1 MFRNSQIHKKIMAEK
16 NERPWV
22 GKMQPF
28 EIINGV
34 YYVGTYQ
41 ACCYL
46 IDTGD
51 GLIMIDPGYNN
62 TAYLVVNSIY
72 KLGFKPEDIKYIIC
86 SHWHGDHAE
95 AVNSFKD
102 LSGAKTVIGRFD
114 FEKAK
119 KYFDADITLADG
131 DTLSLGNI
139 TIKFMETPGHTKGT
153 LSFFFDVVEDGKT
166 YRVGQFGGAGANT
179 LVKEYYDFD
188 GAVEAYY
195 NSLARLK
202 EQKVDVFIGN
212 HCWNNGTYEKMQ
224 KKLKSNDNPFVDDKI
239 WGEFLDFCKTRL
251 DEIVKEGK

>member
-1 MFRNSQIHKKIMAEK
+1 MTQKDAC
-16 NERPWV
+16 PWV

-51 GLIMIDPGYNN
+51 GLIMIDPGYYN
-62 TAYLVVNSIY
+62 TAYLVLDSIY
-72 KLGFKPEDIKYIIC
+72 KLGFKPEQIKYIIC

-95 AVNSFKD
+95 AVNCFKD

-114 FEKAK
+114 EEKAK
-119 KYFDADITLADG
+119 RYFDADITIADG

-139 TIKFMETPGHTKGT
+139 TIKFIETPGHTKGT
-153 LSFFFDVVEDGKT
+153 LSFFFDVVDGGKT
-166 YRVGQFGGAGANT
+166 YCVGQFGGAGRNT
-179 LVKEYYDFD
+179 LVKEKYDFE

-195 NSLARLK
+195 DSIAKLK
-202 EQKVDVFIGN
+202 EKKVDVFIGN
-212 HCWNNGTYEKMQ
+212 HCWNNNTYEKSQ
-224 KKLKSNDNPFVDDKI
+224 IKLTSKENPFIDGEV
-239 WGEFLDFCKTRL
+239 WGQFLDYCKENL
-251 DEIVKEGK
+251 DQIVKEGR